1 VDSGPDRGL
10 VNVSSAYSVEE
21 TLARIEN
28 ALREAGVTL
37 FCVVDHSGEAE
48 RAVLRMA
55 PTKLIIFGNPAAGTP
70 VMVAAPSVA
79 IDLPLKAL
87 VWQDGSGRVW
97 VSYNSP
103 DYLRSRHGVPEDL
116 VKNIGAAGRLIQKA
130 LA

>member
-1 VDSGPDRGL
+1 MDSSADRGI
-10 VNVSSAYSVEE
+10 VSLSSPYSVDE

-48 RAVLRMA
+48 RAGLRMA
-55 PTKLIIFGNPAAGTP
+55 PTKLVIFGNPAAGTP
-70 VMVAAPSVA
+70 VMVAAPSAA

-87 VWQDGSGRVW
+87 VWQDDRGRVW
-97 VSYNSP
+97 VSYNNP
-103 DYLRSRHGVPEDL
+103 DCLRSRHGVPDDL
-116 VKNIGAAGRLIQKA
+116 VKNIGAAGPLIRKA

>member
-10 VNVSSAYSVEE
+10 VKVSSAYSVEE

-48 RAVLRMA
+48 RAGLRMA
-55 PTKLIIFGNPAAGTP
+55 PTKLVIFGNPAAGTP

-87 VWQDGSGRVW
+87 VWQDDGGRVW

>member
-1 VDSGPDRGL
+1 MDSGPDRGL
-10 VNVSSAYSVEE
+10 VDGRSPFSVEE

-28 ALREAGVTL
+28 VLRETGVTL

-48 RAVLRMA
+48 RAGLRMA
-55 PTKLIIFGNPAAGTP
+55 PTMLVIFGNPVAGTP

-87 VWQDGSGRVW
+87 VWQDDGGRVW
-97 VSYNSP
+97 VSYNNP
-103 DYLRSRHGVPEDL
+103 DYLRSRHGVPDDL
-116 VKNIGAAGRLIQKA
+116 ARNIGAAGPLIKNA